1 MMAWVT
7 ECVRPCVT
15 AWVRSVVIDRAAAN
29 VSGFVES
36 ATILWVIAGPATIE
50 IACANAPIS
59 SASISFVIV
68 SETPSE
74 TVMRR
79 QKVRSAQSMFETTGP
94 SVSSI
99 ASGIVHIST
108 ATILMMN
115 PIPIRITSSSTSR

>member
-50 IACANAPIS
+50 IACEALKLA
-59 SASISFVIV
+59 
-68 SETPSE
+68 EWLTPE
-74 TVMRR
+74 L
-79 QKVRSAQSMFETTGP
+79 QKK
-94 SVSSI
+94 
-99 ASGIVHIST
+99 
-108 ATILMMN
+108 LKK
-115 PIPIRITSSSTSR
+115 